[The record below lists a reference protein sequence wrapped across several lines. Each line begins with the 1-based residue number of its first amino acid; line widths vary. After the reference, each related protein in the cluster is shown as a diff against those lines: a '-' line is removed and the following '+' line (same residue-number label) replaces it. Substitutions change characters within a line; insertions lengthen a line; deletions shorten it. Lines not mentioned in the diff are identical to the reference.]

1 MGEPSHVI
9 LTIVR
14 HGQTDGNVNKLMEG
28 VTDSPLNETGRMQAR
43 CAGKWLKNETFD
55 IVFTSNLKRALETAS
70 IIVEENLNMKK
81 QKENFVELDILQERN
96 MGVHEAI
103 SFTEYDNVLEQEGV
117 ARYEHE
123 PENGESITDVRN
135 RCSEIMK
142 RIGSFRRTSNQGS
155 PRILVVSHGFVV
167 AQLLG
172 LIYEETK
179 CPGMSE
185 EELDNLYSVKN
196 DGLKLLS
203 SMPNTGITNV
213 EIEIDQ
219 TTMQLK
225 SARCN
230 LFKSDQHL
238 R

>member
-1 MGEPSHVI
+1 
-9 LTIVR
+9 
-14 HGQTDGNVNKLMEG
+14 
-28 VTDSPLNETGRMQAR
+28 
-43 CAGKWLKNETFD
+43 
-55 IVFTSNLKRALETAS
+55 
-70 IIVEENLNMKK
+70 
-81 QKENFVELDILQERN
+81 

-103 SFTEYDNVLEQEGV
+103 SYTEYNNILKQEGV
-117 ARYEHE
+117 ARYEHK

-135 RCSEIMK
+135 RCKEIMK
-142 RIGSFRRTSNQGS
+142 RICSFRSTSNQDS

-179 CPGMSE
+179 CPGMSK
-185 EELDNLYSVKN
+185 EELENLYSVQN

-203 SMPNTGITNV
+203 SMPNTGITKV
-213 EIEIDQ
+213 EMEIDQ
-219 TTMQLK
+219 VTMQLK
-225 SARCN
+225 SAHCN